1 MLGPHRKLKRLEL
14 TMSCRM
20 FRIVF
25 SGVPTL
31 AGILVVAATVQ
42 PARAQH
48 DHDAMSPDDPA
59 ASTSQASP
67 YTGLENRAIK
77 ALSAEQTASL
87 RNGEGMGFALAAELN
102 GYPGPK
108 HVLELEEQLGL
119 SADQVVAT
127 RDVFDAMKSA
137 AVELGER
144 IVAREQELDRL
155 FASHEIASE
164 ALETITLD
172 IGRLQGE
179 LRAVHLKAHLEMVE
193 ILSPA
198 QRHAYVMARGYHHGR
213 REH

>member
-1 MLGPHRKLKRLEL
+1 
-14 TMSCRM
+14 MSCRM

-198 QRHAYVMARGYHHGR
+198 QRHAYVMARGYRHGR
-213 REH
+213 RKD